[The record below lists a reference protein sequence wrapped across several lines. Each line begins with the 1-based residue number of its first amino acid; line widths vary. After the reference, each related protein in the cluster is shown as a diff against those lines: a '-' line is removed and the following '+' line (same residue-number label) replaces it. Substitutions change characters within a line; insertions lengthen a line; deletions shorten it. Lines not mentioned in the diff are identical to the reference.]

1 MPKELRVP
9 AGRETENTEC
19 LREVQSGKAPGGG
32 CSPKLLYGVQTD
44 SRRSG
49 EETRG
54 PEEERR
60 GDGTGADVVGQAD
73 NWDDNRGRGGRCRGT
88 SYDE

>member
-1 MPKELRVP
+1 MPQR
-9 AGRETENTEC
+9 
-19 LREVQSGKAPGGG
+19 
-32 CSPKLLYGVQTD
+32 SPVWKGPRRRLLAEAFVRRAD

-73 NWDDNRGRGGRCRGT
+73 NWDDNRGGEGDAEGRVMMNDDHSFLT
-88 SYDE
+88 SLLVPLW